1 MENIFVKR
9 TRQSIT
15 VAAFFSRAKIPQ
27 RFFAV
32 CFRTRT
38 QSFQIRCSDITPQI
52 TPFLR
57 AGLIFTK
64 RPSGHT
70 VNLHL
75 FSHPLGLAG
84 SKQMRFSAPATV
96 RSFTAVSAF
105 FIAVAN
111 LFSTRLYFIVPQLL
125 QTKVDA

>member
-15 VAAFFSRAKIPQ
+15 VAAFFSRAQ
-27 RFFAV
+27 LFAV

-64 RPSGHT
+64 TPFRTYGQFAL
-70 VNLHL
+70 V
-75 FSHPLGLAG
+75 FAPLGLAG
-84 SKQMRFSAPATV
+84 FKQMRFSAPATV

-105 FIAVAN
+105 FIAVAAVFN
-111 LFSTRLYFIVPQLL
+111 PFIFYCAATVANQG
-125 QTKVDA
+125 